1 MPRRVRTKAPAEMRI
16 AHRIGIAAVTA
27 ALAVGWTVGH
37 AGDPPKQSAD
47 PAVGLGLLEFLG
59 SGDPSSDSTQPD
71 DGSWVAYLSQ
81 VNIAKAAR
89 ASQTPQTPAQP
100 KPAGATG
107 GDEKP
112 SG

>member
-1 MPRRVRTKAPAEMRI
+1 MRI
-16 AHRIGIAAVTA
+16 ARRMGIAVVTA
-27 ALAVGWTVGH
+27 ALAAGWTVGR

-47 PAVGLGLLEFLG
+47 TPVDPGLLEFLG

-81 VNIAKAAR
+81 VNIGKVAKD
-89 ASQTPQTPAQP
+89 SQAPQAPAQP
-100 KPAGATG
+100 KPAG
-107 GDEKP
+107 GDKP

>member
-1 MPRRVRTKAPAEMRI
+1 MM
-16 AHRIGIAAVTA
+16 A

-37 AGDPPKQSAD
+37 AGDPPKPSAD
-47 PAVGLGLLEFLG
+47 PPVDAGLLEFLG

-81 VNIAKAAR
+81 VNIGKVAR
-89 ASQTPQTPAQP
+89 ASQAPQAPTQP
-100 KPAGATG
+100 KPASSPAGA
-107 GDEKP
+107 DKP